1 MSLIVVC
8 TPLILKQLLLRKISS
23 STTTLELIALQKKT
37 TVSGFRL
44 TYFSIKSRITQCTY
58 TKHTFAPRSKI
69 ESTQSPFSWPLKT
82 NQWNDNH
89 QKSCLGWNFFQIMSP
104 PSWCGTAKKW
114 LTCESAEE
122 LSTWKKFFFKNF
134 LLSEIFAGLLLWKTN
149 SFHY

>member
-44 TYFSIKSRITQCTY
+44 TYFSIKSRITRSTY
-58 TKHTFAPRSKI
+58 TNHTIAPRSKI
-69 ESTQSPFSWPLKT
+69 ESTQSPLSWPLQITK
-82 NQWNDNH
+82 NKSKKWQPP
-89 QKSCLGWNFFQIMSP
+89 QKLFRLKLLLLMPP

-122 LSTWKKFFFKNF
+122 LSTWKKFFFKTQSIVRNIRRSAF
-134 LLSEIFAGLLLWKTN
+134 MENK
-149 SFHY
+149 